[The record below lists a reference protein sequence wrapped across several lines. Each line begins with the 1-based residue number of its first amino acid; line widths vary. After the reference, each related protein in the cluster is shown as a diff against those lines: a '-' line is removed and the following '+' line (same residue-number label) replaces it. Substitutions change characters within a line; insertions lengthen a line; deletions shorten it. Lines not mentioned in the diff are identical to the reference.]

1 MKVGYKNNI
10 EKYLVWHIEGGLG
23 KNIAATSLLSSISE
37 KYPDRKIII
46 TASYPEVFITN
57 PNVFRVY
64 GLGNTPYFYQD
75 YIEDKDVLVFR
86 HEAYF
91 QNSHLLKQKHLINSW
106 CDMFGIEYN
115 NQVPVLVFNLIHKR
129 MVNLWRKDK
138 PILLIQTNGGP
149 MDDGKIYSWTR
160 DIPPALS
167 YKIVEKYKH
176 DYHIIQICRNKEEV
190 LPNVDESYHQQ
201 MTNYELFTLLASSDK
216 RVLIDSCLQHAATA
230 LNLPSTVLWI
240 GTSPT
245 LFGYDTHSNLVAKPP
260 LNKPKLINSYLFDYS
275 FSGEVLECPYND
287 VTEIFDLN
295 DVFDTINN
303 T

>member
-1 MKVGYKNNI
+1 MKVGYKNNT

-23 KNIAATSLLSSISE
+23 KNIAATSLLKSISE

-91 QNSHLLKQKHLINSW
+91 QNTHLLKQKHLINSW
-106 CDMFGIEYN
+106 CDIFGIEYK
-115 NQVPVLVFNLIHKR
+115 NQTPVLGFNLIHKR
-129 MVNLWRKDK
+129 MVNLWKKDK
-138 PILLIQTNGGP
+138 PTLLIQTNGGP
-149 MDDGKIYSWTR
+149 MDDNKIYSWTR
-160 DIPPALS
+160 DIPPLLA
-167 YKIVEKYKH
+167 YKIVEKYKN
-176 DYHIIQICRNKEEV
+176 DYHIIQICRNKDEV
-190 LPNVDESYHQQ
+190 LPNVDESYYQQ

-240 GTSPT
+240 GTSPI
-245 LFGYDTHSNLVAKPP
+245 LFGYDIHSNLLAKPP
-260 LNKPKLINSYLFDYS
+260 LVKPKLINSYLFDYS

-287 VTEIFDLN
+287 VTEMFDLN
-295 DVFDTINN
+295 EIYNN
-303 T
+303 IDKI

>member
-1 MKVGYKNNI
+1 MKVGYKKNM

-23 KNIAATSLLSSISE
+23 KNIAATSLLASINE
-37 KYPDRKIII
+37 KYSDRKIII

-57 PNVFRVY
+57 PNIFRVY
-64 GLGNTPYFYQD
+64 GIGNTPYFYQD

-106 CDMFGIEYN
+106 CDMFGIEYK
-115 NQVPVLVFNLIHKR
+115 NQIPVLVFNLIHRR
-129 MVNLWRKDK
+129 MVNLWKKDR
-138 PILLIQTNGGP
+138 PILVIQTNGGP

-160 DIPPALS
+160 DIAPALA
-167 YKIVEKYKH
+167 YKIVEKYKN
-176 DYHIIQICRNKEEV
+176 DYHVIQICRNKEEV
-190 LPNVDESYHQQ
+190 LPNVDESYYQQ

-216 RVLIDSCLQHAATA
+216 RVLIDSCLQHAAAA

-240 GTSPT
+240 GTSPK
-245 LFGYDTHSNLVAKPP
+245 LFGYDVNCNLMAKPP

-275 FSGEVLECPYND
+275 FSGESLECPYNE
-287 VTEIFDLN
+287 VTEIFDLD
-295 DVFDTINN
+295 DVYNSIDKT
-303 T
+303 